1 MFEKLKK
8 IFKKEKSPYY
18 DKGISAK
25 EGFKKVRYVIS
36 HSQKYNYYLE
46 LNNNYKFLL
55 DNEIY
60 KVYAVPDI
68 CLYDIEINFRIY
80 VKKYLRKMKQIVEEI
95 NINMNHYSEYQNY
108 LKAQYFDYEID
119 ENIIS
124 LKEFKEIED
133 IECEKLIIY
142 FYPQIKYIIS
152 NSYFHYFSFDFLLET
167 IQEIEGGD
175 ELKEY
180 IDKNNKK
187 YKEKYLKNKKQEEL
201 ETEKNKEYRKKAIPL
216 GLRYDVL
223 HRDGYKCVI
232 CGKNVKDDNIRLHI
246 GYIVSKTEGGKENI
260 DNLRTLCE
268 NCDLNKINKQER
280 QYVKNTSEK
289 YQYYLK
295 TKQKYNNI
303 NKIEDYTFIEKFENK
318 RDFDFCVRNFKT
330 SFYIFIYENIEKA
343 KELKEIIEKQKI
355 KYANYLEDI
364 KNYPDLIYDI
374 DLDII
379 SLEEYKKIED
389 LYCYDLF
396 LPFKFQINY
405 SARYITPKGRFTY
418 NTLYCFSIEEFW
430 EIFNEIETDINKGNI
445 LKYERKNKNKLSKL
459 KEKKFFEM
467 TAKRE
472 PISSSLKNEVLHRDK
487 YRCVI
492 CGNNVNNGAKLHVDH
507 IVPVSRGG
515 TNDINNLRTLCED
528 CNLGRSNKYLD

>member
-8 IFKKEKSPYY
+8 IFKKEKSSHY

-25 EGFKKVRYVIS
+25 EDFKKVRYVIS

-108 LKAQYFDYEID
+108 LKVQYFDYEID

-133 IECEKLIIY
+133 IECKKLIIY

-187 YKEKYLKNKKQEEL
+187 YKEEYLKNKKQEEL
-201 ETEKNKEYRKKAIPL
+201 EAVNYEKNLKLKDNKKDKKKDSKKYKRKAIPA
-216 GLRYDVL
+216 GLRY
-223 HRDGYKCVI
+223 
-232 CGKNVKDDNIRLHI
+232 
-246 GYIVSKTEGGKENI
+246 
-260 DNLRTLCE
+260 
-268 NCDLNKINKQER
+268 
-280 QYVKNTSEK
+280 
-289 YQYYLK
+289 
-295 TKQKYNNI
+295 
-303 NKIEDYTFIEKFENK
+303 
-318 RDFDFCVRNFKT
+318 
-330 SFYIFIYENIEKA
+330 
-343 KELKEIIEKQKI
+343 
-355 KYANYLEDI
+355 
-364 KNYPDLIYDI
+364 
-374 DLDII
+374 
-379 SLEEYKKIED
+379 
-389 LYCYDLF
+389 
-396 LPFKFQINY
+396 
-405 SARYITPKGRFTY
+405 
-418 NTLYCFSIEEFW
+418 
-430 EIFNEIETDINKGNI
+430 
-445 LKYERKNKNKLSKL
+445 
-459 KEKKFFEM
+459 
-467 TAKRE
+467 
-472 PISSSLKNEVLHRDK
+472 EVLHRDK
-487 YRCVI
+487 YRCVV
-492 CGNNVNNGAKLHVDH
+492 CGRNVKDDGVKLHVDH